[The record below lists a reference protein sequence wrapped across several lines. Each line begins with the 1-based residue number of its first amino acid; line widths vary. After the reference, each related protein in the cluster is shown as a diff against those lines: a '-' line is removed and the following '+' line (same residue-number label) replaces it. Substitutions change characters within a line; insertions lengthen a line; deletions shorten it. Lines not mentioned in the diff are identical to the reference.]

1 MTQSLA
7 FNPKAAQF
15 LDAAYD
21 EEVVLRRAQGR
32 QVHAIAG
39 FAAVGGSRRSVTEE
53 VALAFSVSR
62 NQAYLL
68 VETSCALVARLPNT
82 LAALEKGDIDLYKAS
97 KVSQLTR
104 EVSDEVAA
112 LVDAFMTKR
121 LADRDP
127 TAIRKSVDHAVQK
140 FDPDGY
146 RERAE
151 QKRALRHVSLDHED
165 ETMSKLT
172 GYLPAEVA
180 SSVYASLSRA
190 AKARRRSDKSRTLD
204 QHRADIFAERL
215 LAEDGHGTPRAHIHV
230 YVDLL
235 TLAGAREDPATLAGY
250 GPIPGW
256 LTREIAVDPGST
268 WSRLITDPT
277 TGQLLEAGPG
287 TYRPPASLA
296 RLIKARDRECT
307 HPGCHRPAEFSEIDH
322 TTTWARHGHTDHH
335 NCHAACTIHNML
347 KEEPGWHAE
356 PTGNGGM
363 TITTPTGRTYTA
375 APEPLHDPRPHPEDD
390 DTPPF

>member
-1 MTQSLA
+1 MILVMTTSFA
-7 FNPKAAQF
+7 FNSKSARL
-15 LDAAYD
+15 LDTACG
-21 EEVVLRRAQGR
+21 EELVLRRAQGR
-32 QVHAIAG
+32 QVRAIAG

-68 VETSCALVARLPNT
+68 VETSCALVGRLPNT
-82 LAALEKGDIDLYKAS
+82 LAALERGDIDLFKAS

-104 EVSDEVAA
+104 EIAA
-112 LVDAFMTKR
+112 QVDAWMAGR

-127 TAIRKSVDHAVQK
+127 GAIRKSVDHAVQK
-140 FDPDGY
+140 FDPDGH
-146 RERAE
+146 RERAAN
-151 QKRALRHVSLDHED
+151 KRALRHIALEHED
-165 ETMSKLT
+165 DTMSKLS
-172 GYLPAEVA
+172 GWLPAEVA
-180 SSVYASLSRA
+180 SSIYASLSHA
-190 AKARRRSDKSRTLD
+190 AKTRRRNDPSRTLD
-204 QHRADIFAERL
+204 QHRADLFAERL
-215 LAEDGHGTPRAHIHV
+215 LAEDGHGTPRAHVHV

-256 LTREIAVDPGST
+256 LVREIAADPGST

-277 TGQLLEAGPG
+277 TGQLLEASPG
-287 TYRPPASLA
+287 TYRSPASLA

-322 TTTWARHGHTDHH
+322 ITTWARNGTTDHH
-335 NCHAACTIHNML
+335 NCHAACTTHNLL
-347 KEEPGWHAE
+347 KEEPGWTAT

-363 TITTPTGRTYTA
+363 TITTPTRRTYTTT
-375 APEPLHDPRPHPEDD
+375 PEPLHDPRPQPED

>member
-1 MTQSLA
+1 MTTSFA
-7 FNPKAAQF
+7 FNSKSARL
-15 LDAAYD
+15 LDTACG
-21 EEVVLRRAQGR
+21 EELVLRRAQGR
-32 QVHAIAG
+32 QVRAIAG

-68 VETSCALVARLPNT
+68 VETSCALVGRLPNT
-82 LAALEKGDIDLYKAS
+82 LAALERGDIDLFKAS

-104 EVSDEVAA
+104 EIAA
-112 LVDAFMTKR
+112 QVDAWMAGR

-127 TAIRKSVDHAVQK
+127 GAIRKSVDHAVQK
-140 FDPDGY
+140 FDPDGH
-146 RERAE
+146 RERAAN
-151 QKRALRHVSLDHED
+151 KRALRHIALEHED
-165 ETMSKLT
+165 DTMSKLS
-172 GYLPAEVA
+172 GWLPAEVA
-180 SSVYASLSRA
+180 SSIYASLSHA
-190 AKARRRSDKSRTLD
+190 AKTRRRNDPSRTLD
-204 QHRADIFAERL
+204 QHRADLFAERL
-215 LAEDGHGTPRAHIHV
+215 LAEDGHGTPRAHVHV

-256 LTREIAVDPGST
+256 LVREIAADPGST

-277 TGQLLEAGPG
+277 TGQLLEASPG
-287 TYRPPASLA
+287 TYRSPASLA

-322 TTTWARHGHTDHH
+322 ITTWARNGTTDHH
-335 NCHAACTIHNML
+335 NCHAACTTHNLL
-347 KEEPGWHAE
+347 KEEPGWTAT

-363 TITTPTGRTYTA
+363 TITTPTRRTYTTT
-375 APEPLHDPRPHPEDD
+375 PEPLHDPRPQPED

>member
-15 LDAAYD
+15 LDAAHD
-21 EEVVLRRAQGR
+21 EEIVLRRAQGR
-32 QVHAIAG
+32 QVRSLAG

-62 NQAYLL
+62 NHAFLL
-68 VETSCALVARLPNT
+68 VETSCALVRRLPNT
-82 LAALEKGDIDLYKAS
+82 LRALELGDIDLYKAS
-97 KVSQLTR
+97 KVCRLTR

-112 LVDAFMTKR
+112 LVDDFMAGR
-121 LADRDP
+121 LAERDP
-127 TAIRKSVDHAVQK
+127 GAIGKSVSYAVQK

-146 RERAE
+146 RVRAAR
-151 QKRALRHVSLDHED
+151 KRASRHVSLKHED
-165 ETMSKLT
+165 DTMSTLS
-172 GYLPAEVA
+172 GFLPSEVA
-180 SSVYASLSRA
+180 GSIYASLARA
-190 AKARRRSDKSRTLD
+190 AQTRRQSDKTRTLD

-235 TLAGAREDPATLAGY
+235 TLTGAREDPATLAGY

-256 LTREIAVDPGST
+256 LTREIAAAPGST

-277 TGQLLEAGPG
+277 TGQLLEASPG

-322 TTTWARHGHTDHH
+322 ITTWARNGDTDHH
-335 NCHAACTIHNML
+335 NCHAACKIHNML
-347 KEEPGWHAE
+347 KEEPGWSAE
-356 PTGNGGM
+356 PTGNGSM
-363 TITTPTGRTYTA
+363 TITTPTGRRYRAT
-375 APEPLHDPRPHPEDD
+375 PEPLHDPRPEPEDE
-390 DTPPF
+390 TPPF